1 MTAPTPATQTA
12 TARVVSVQEGLV
24 QIQANA
30 DASGQPGQLVKN
42 EVVFILPT
50 RPGPGGRQE
59 RLKAEVLRV
68 RGDTADVQVYES
80 TDGVAVGDPVEQSG
94 QLLSVELG
102 PGLLGQVFTQLTGLM
117 KNFHYAAENTPEFK
131 SIWQQ
136 ITDLCRDKFGV

>member
-1 MTAPTPATQTA
+1 MTAPSSALQTA

-24 QIQANA
+24 RIQANL
-30 DASGQPGQLVKN
+30 DTTGQPGQLVKN

-59 RLKAEVLRV
+59 RLKAVVLRV

-94 QLLSVELG
+94 QLFSVELG
-102 PGLLGQVFTQLTGLM
+102 PIAYLV
-117 KNFHYAAENTPEFK
+117 
-131 SIWQQ
+131 
-136 ITDLCRDKFGV
+136 LCV